1 MRKFWRPARSRPI
14 RLFLIAMLAVPLVSL
29 VALWA
34 FAASITVRS
43 AISDH
48 TYNTSVTSLTTALEP
63 LTIELPAERDASYV
77 WLIGDRR
84 SSQAPLLATRKL
96 VDEAIPA
103 AGSALQGG
111 SLFADSRPA
120 INALFAQLAQL
131 GRIRAAIDSGA
142 MSPSAA
148 FQAYSGMMDA
158 EFRFF
163 KSSLQYRPTSLA
175 EVSIG
180 TVDAAYVYEL
190 ARREATLVDG
200 ALADRGQM
208 SPSARQLFASSAA
221 NRSLLMNDVLAF
233 LTPDLR
239 APYLSVVNSPEYQ
252 GYQAMED
259 RILASLGGSG
269 PIPVTAA
276 AWQASSN
283 TYLAAM
289 LGAEFKTSTA
299 LAATTASLTN
309 QQVTEAVLAGG
320 AGLLAVVVSV
330 ILLVWFGRKVT
341 RDLTR
346 LDNNVRGM
354 AQERLP
360 RVVEQLRRGDDVDV
374 LAESPPPDTSTIQE
388 IARIAESFA
397 AVQRAAVGA
406 AVDQARMR
414 KGVNQVFLNISMRSQ
429 SLLHRQLAM
438 LDSMERRTG
447 EAKALADLF
456 RLDHLT
462 TRMRRHAEGLIILS
476 GATPGRGW
484 RDPVP
489 VVDVLRASVAE
500 VEDYVRVDVVSESQD
515 LVAGNAV
522 NDVIHLVAELI
533 ENATA
538 FSPPNT
544 RVEVRADRVGVGLVA
559 EIEDRGLGL
568 GADDIDDI
576 NRRLASPPEFDLADS
591 EQLGLFV
598 VGRLAARHHI
608 KVSLRPSAY
617 GGITAVVLLPFGV
630 IVREEDASLTDDPR
644 NWPAA
649 AAGAQDVRPSAT
661 LEHLMTDASA
671 RGGERQ
677 RPEGRRISPHPA
689 GELEQTAPEA
699 RAALSSPP
707 AAPWAAPPAWD
718 ASPMTPWPD
727 ALKPAAT
734 RQAEPPEGLSV
745 DSGADQPRLPLSRS
759 PAGAGRPSPV
769 SSGSHL
775 GMPVRVPQAS
785 LAPQLRGRPEF
796 AWWTTA
802 PEEPEV
808 DERSPEVT
816 GNMMAL
822 MQQGW
827 QRGRVDDLDDPEGAP
842 SNGTD

>member
-14 RLFLIAMLAVPLVSL
+14 RLFLIIMLAVPLVSL

-63 LTIELPAERDASYV
+63 LTIELPAERDAAYV
-77 WLIGDRR
+77 WLISGRK

-131 GRIRAAIDSGA
+131 GRIRAAINSGA
-142 MSPSAA
+142 MSPPAA

-163 KSSLQYRPTSLA
+163 KSSLQYRPSSLA

-221 NRSLLMNDVLAF
+221 NRSLLMNDALAF
-233 LTPDLR
+233 LTLDLR

-269 PIPVTAA
+269 PIPVNAA

-320 AGLLAVVVSV
+320 AGLLAVIVSV

-388 IARIAESFA
+388 IAQIAESFA

-462 TRMRRHAEGLIILS
+462 TRMRRHAESLIILS

-649 AAGAQDVRPSAT
+649 AAGAQDVRSSAT
-661 LEHLMTDASA
+661 LEHLMTGASA

-727 ALKPAAT
+727 ALKPAAS

-745 DSGADQPRLPLSRS
+745 DSGADQPRIPLSRS

-808 DERSPEVT
+808 DERPPEVT

>member
-14 RLFLIAMLAVPLVSL
+14 RLFLIIMLAVPLVSL

-43 AISDH
+43 AVSDH

-63 LTIELPAERDASYV
+63 LTIELPAERDTSYV
-77 WLIGDRR
+77 WLISGRK

-103 AGSALQGG
+103 ARSALQGG

-142 MSPSAA
+142 MSPPTA

-163 KSSLQYRPTSLA
+163 KSSLQYRPSSLA

-208 SPSARQLFASSAA
+208 SPPARQLFASSAA

-233 LTPDLR
+233 LTTDLR
-239 APYLSVVNSPEYQ
+239 APYLSVVNSPEYH
-252 GYQAMED
+252 GHQAIED
-259 RILASLGGSG
+259 RIWPTLGGSG
-269 PIPVTAA
+269 PIPVNAA

-346 LDNNVRGM
+346 LDDNVRGM

-360 RVVEQLRRGDDVDV
+360 RVVERLRRGDDVDV

-388 IARIAESFA
+388 IAQIAESFA

-462 TRMRRHAEGLIILS
+462 TRMRRH
-476 GATPGRGW
+476 R
-484 RDPVP
+484 
-489 VVDVLRASVAE
+489 
-500 VEDYVRVDVVSESQD
+500 
-515 LVAGNAV
+515 
-522 NDVIHLVAELI
+522 
-533 ENATA
+533 
-538 FSPPNT
+538 
-544 RVEVRADRVGVGLVA
+544 
-559 EIEDRGLGL
+559 
-568 GADDIDDI
+568 
-576 NRRLASPPEFDLADS
+576 
-591 EQLGLFV
+591 
-598 VGRLAARHHI
+598 
-608 KVSLRPSAY
+608 
-617 GGITAVVLLPFGV
+617 
-630 IVREEDASLTDDPR
+630 
-644 NWPAA
+644 
-649 AAGAQDVRPSAT
+649 
-661 LEHLMTDASA
+661 
-671 RGGERQ
+671 
-677 RPEGRRISPHPA
+677 
-689 GELEQTAPEA
+689 
-699 RAALSSPP
+699 
-707 AAPWAAPPAWD
+707 
-718 ASPMTPWPD
+718 
-727 ALKPAAT
+727 
-734 RQAEPPEGLSV
+734 
-745 DSGADQPRLPLSRS
+745 
-759 PAGAGRPSPV
+759 
-769 SSGSHL
+769 
-775 GMPVRVPQAS
+775 
-785 LAPQLRGRPEF
+785 
-796 AWWTTA
+796 
-802 PEEPEV
+802 
-808 DERSPEVT
+808 
-816 GNMMAL
+816 
-822 MQQGW
+822 
-827 QRGRVDDLDDPEGAP
+827 
-842 SNGTD
+842 

>member
-1 MRKFWRPARSRPI
+1 MRNFWRPVRSRPI
-14 RLFLIAMLAVPLVSL
+14 RLFLIIMLAVPLVSL

-43 AISDH
+43 AINDH
-48 TYNTSVTSLTTALEP
+48 TYNASVTSLTTALEP

-77 WLIGDRR
+77 WLINGRK

-96 VDEAIPA
+96 VNEAIP
-103 AGSALQGG
+103 
-111 SLFADSRPA
+111 
-120 INALFAQLAQL
+120 
-131 GRIRAAIDSGA
+131 AAIDSGA
-142 MSPSAA
+142 LSPPAA

-158 EFRFF
+158 EFGFF
-163 KSSLQYRPTSLA
+163 KSSLQYRPSSLA

-200 ALADRGQM
+200 ALADHGQM
-208 SPSARQLFASSAA
+208 SASARQLFASSAA
-221 NRSLLMNDVLAF
+221 SRSLLMNDVLAF

-269 PIPVTAA
+269 PIPVNAA

-289 LGAEFKTSTA
+289 LDAEFKTSTA
-299 LAATTASLTN
+299 LAAMTASLTN
-309 QQVTEAVLAGG
+309 QQITEAALAGG
-320 AGLLAVVVSV
+320 AGLLAVVGSV

-346 LDNNVRGM
+346 LDDNVRRM

-388 IARIAESFA
+388 IAQIAESFA
-397 AVQRAAVGA
+397 AVQKAAVGA

-462 TRMRRHAEGLIILS
+462 TRMRRHAESLIILS

-522 NDVIHLVAELI
+522 NDVIHLVAELA

-544 RVEVRADRVGVGLVA
+544 RVEIKADPVARGLA
-559 EIEDRGLGL
+559 IEIEDRGLGL
-568 GADDIDDI
+568 SAEDMTAI
-576 NRRLASPPEFDLADS
+576 NERLASPPEFDLANS

-598 VGRLAARHHI
+598 VGRLAARHGI
-608 KVSLRPSAY
+608 RVSVRSSPYGGTIAIVLVPNSIVVREGDSGPSALPALA
-617 GGITAVVLLPFGV
+617 GGGA
-630 IVREEDASLTDDPR
+630 
-644 NWPAA
+644 PALAAGEALAGEGAPAERGALA
-649 AAGAQDVRPSAT
+649 AAGAGT
-661 LEHLMTDASA
+661 L
-671 RGGERQ
+671 
-677 RPEGRRISPHPA
+677 
-689 GELEQTAPEA
+689 
-699 RAALSSPP
+699 AA
-707 AAPWAAPPAWD
+707 
-718 ASPMTPWPD
+718 
-727 ALKPAAT
+727 
-734 RQAEPPEGLSV
+734 
-745 DSGADQPRLPLSRS
+745 
-759 PAGAGRPSPV
+759 
-769 SSGSHL
+769 
-775 GMPVRVPQAS
+775 
-785 LAPQLRGRPEF
+785 
-796 AWWTTA
+796 
-802 PEEPEV
+802 
-808 DERSPEVT
+808 
-816 GNMMAL
+816 
-822 MQQGW
+822 
-827 QRGRVDDLDDPEGAP
+827 
-842 SNGTD
+842 